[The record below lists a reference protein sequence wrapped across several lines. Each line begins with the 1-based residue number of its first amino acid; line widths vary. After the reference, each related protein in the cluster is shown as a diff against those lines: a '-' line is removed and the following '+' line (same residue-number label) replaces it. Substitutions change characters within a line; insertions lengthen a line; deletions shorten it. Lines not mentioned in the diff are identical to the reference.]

1 MNTLYDQS
9 APVRVIQYYFYIQYY
24 TGAFVGLNDLEKI
37 YI

>member
-9 APVRVIQYYFYIQYY
+9 APVRVIQYYLYIQYY
-24 TGAFVGLNDLEKI
+24 TGEFVGINDLEKL